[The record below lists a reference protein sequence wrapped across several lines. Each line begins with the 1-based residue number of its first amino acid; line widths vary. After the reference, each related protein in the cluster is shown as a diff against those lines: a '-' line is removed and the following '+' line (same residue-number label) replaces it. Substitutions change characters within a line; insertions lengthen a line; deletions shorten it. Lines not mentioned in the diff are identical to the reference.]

1 MSGGNRAVEIVQ
13 CWKHTDLGPG
23 RAAERLL
30 KVWISRKKRN
40 RGGEREGGFEA
51 RINELK
57 DLLTVDDSG
66 MV

>member
-13 CWKHTDLGPG
+13 CWKYTDLGPG
-23 RAAERLL
+23 RAAEKLL
-30 KVWISRKKRN
+30 KIWLSRKKRN
-40 RGGEREGGFEA
+40 RGGFEA

-57 DLLTVDDSG
+57 DLLTVDDLG